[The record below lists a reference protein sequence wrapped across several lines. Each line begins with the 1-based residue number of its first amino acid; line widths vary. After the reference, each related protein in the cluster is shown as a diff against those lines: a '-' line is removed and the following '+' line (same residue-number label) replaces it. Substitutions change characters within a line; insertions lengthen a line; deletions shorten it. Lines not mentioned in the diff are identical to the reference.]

1 MGEKFM
7 KTASGIKCSKA
18 QKLMSPYIDS
28 MAEPEESEQLEFH
41 LETCEPCQRQL
52 QSYIS
57 LRTMM
62 ARIEPVAAPED
73 LVLDTRV
80 RLSHARSGRWFDRI
94 ETILINV
101 LKPVAIPAVSGIAL
115 TVLSFSVL
123 FGHLALNVSAAS
135 LENPMLAMEQPV
147 RTTDQ
152 TMLTSP
158 GSGGN
163 DWGEPVSVQANVGVE
178 GRVYGI
184 TIIGGAQSPAVKRWI
199 NNLLYP
205 AQFAPATRLGK
216 PVNSTIIL
224 SFVNVRS

>member
-1 MGEKFM
+1 M
-7 KTASGIKCSKA
+7 KVASDITCSKA

-28 MAEPEESEQLEFH
+28 MAEPKESECLESH
-41 LETCEPCQRQL
+41 LENCEPCRRQL

-57 LRTMM
+57 LRSMM
-62 ARIEPVAAPED
+62 ARIEPARPPED

-80 RLSHARSGRWFDRI
+80 RLSHARSSQWLDRV
-94 ETILINV
+94 EALLINV

-115 TVLSFSVL
+115 TILSFSVL
-123 FGHLALNVSAAS
+123 FGHLALNFRTQDSPLIV
-135 LENPMLAMEQPV
+135 LEQPV
-147 RTTDQ
+147 RTTNQ
-152 TMLTSP
+152 TMLSAAGTE
-158 GSGGN
+158 GG

-184 TIIGGAQSPAVKRWI
+184 TFIGGAQSPAVKRWM

-216 PVNSTIIL
+216 PVNSTTIL
-224 SFVNVRS
+224 TFVNVRS